1 MADIWLLVI
10 LFVPIILLTTLRV
23 NAVMVYFGLCIGY
36 VLNQFDGGSAAVSQL
51 TSSKVTNNLISSNN
65 LHLVLLLLPAV
76 VITILLIKTA
86 PRGRLSI
93 NLLPSIAVGLL
104 AVILVVPV
112 LPVNTAVSIM
122 NGNLWKDV
130 AKYQQI
136 IIALTSLVAV
146 IMVVMQRSKFN
157 MSKDSKHSKSKK

>member
-10 LFVPIILLTTLRV
+10 FFIPIILLTVLRV

-36 VLNQFDGGSAAVSQL
+36 VLNQFDGGSNAVAQL
-51 TSSKVTNNLISSNN
+51 TNSKVTRSLVNFNN

-76 VITILLIKTA
+76 VITILLLKTTS
-86 PRGRLSI
+86 GGKLSI
-93 NLLPSIAVGLL
+93 NLLPAVVVGLL

-122 NGNLWKDV
+122 NSSLWKDV
-130 AKYQQI
+130 AKYQQS
-136 IIALTSLVAV
+136 IIALTSL
-146 IMVVMQRSKFN
+146 IMIIMIFIQRSKFN
-157 MSKDSKHSKSKK
+157 LSKSSKHNKSKN